1 MLGIS
6 VELPAV
12 YRMDCILECN
22 GFVLKYKILKGV
34 ELPIELY
41 MIDAIVE

>member
-6 VELPAV
+6 VELPVV
-12 YRMDCILECN
+12 YRMDCIFECN
-22 GFVLKYKILKGV
+22 GFVPEYRILEGV

-41 MIDAIVE
+41 MIDTIVE